1 NKEESMDFNLS
12 TEFWIGTGL
21 AIPFSILA
29 SLMTPKIQQWI
40 DNRAQKSAIK
50 RSQELKNELERI
62 KKLKDNSDCL
72 KIYLLETIIRTAF
85 YTAVTSAL
93 AMPLWATGSVIY
105 SGGLL
110 NFVGQCIA
118 LIGAL
123 LVVQACLKAI
133 KDLSRIRNFSEFE
146 QQVSEYVSKPS
157 AN

>member
-1 NKEESMDFNLS
+1 MEFNLS

-29 SLMTPKIQQWI
+29 SLITPKIQQWI
-40 DNRAQKSAIK
+40 DNRSQKSAIK
-50 RSQELKNELERI
+50 RSQELRNELERI
-62 KKLKDNSDCL
+62 KALKDSSEKLKL
-72 KIYLLETIIRTAF
+72 YLLETIIKTAF

-93 AMPLWATGSVIY
+93 AMPLWAAGSVFY
-105 SGGLL
+105 FGGIL

-123 LVVQACLKAI
+123 LVVQVCSRAI

-146 QQVSEYVSKPS
+146 QQVSDYVSKPS
-157 AN
+157 TN